1 MIANSQTGAS
11 FSGSVGYITS
21 ESAGTT
27 EEGGVIEKAKK
38 KIGLK
43 EQRVS
48 ATKTR
53 NLLFEDDLEAAA
65 KEMQVTA
72 NARERVEKPVYSM
85 SIGYHPGDDPTDQ
98 EMLRDMEDFLE
109 RRGLGEHQA
118 VLAVHRD
125 KEHPHVHATVNRV
138 HPSGEELWRD
148 SFDRLENMSVLRE
161 IERERGWTRP
171 EQQEDQGRVADWKLR
186 KFERTGELPFGQEV
200 QAQAG
205 DAFAESESWSEL
217 QERLA
222 AQGLQVQ
229 KNGSGGRVTDGEESA
244 PLSEVAR
251 AWSFNKLDS
260 RFPDHFTAHE
270 RTQAADER
278 GGREAAGA
286 DRRIEADPLGSERDR
301 AEDHEPEGGGRAA
314 RSGRSDG
321 DDRGG
326 DGGDRERRRHGKSG
340 RKDVSGEARG
350 PGDDQERRRRGER
363 SEGGAQ
369 EREAE
374 AVGGVDR
381 ETHGH
386 DGPDLDSDW
395 DTPLDYGDSD
405 PLSPS
410 VDEDERQGDNADREG
425 EVSGGGIEQSGGR
438 GGGSVEGT
446 DREGQQ
452 HGGGEV
458 EGEEWGQSARWRVFD
473 LLMEGQKAE
482 AARIYND
489 NPDEREDIRIMLDDD
504 QWAKLW
510 DGMRKAVRQ
519 SSGNDEAYKDLSD
532 RQKEAVDL
540 VQSTDLLEVFEVSD
554 QVEEWEEK
562 SREAISALSEGE
574 REELRSALPDRAE
587 RVFGRVKSRIEQ
599 EKGESEDQDQS
610 EDQDRDRGRGRGG
623 YGGIGR

>member
-38 KIGLK
+38 KVGLK
-43 EQRVS
+43 EKRVS

-85 SIGYHPGDDPTDQ
+85 SIGYHPDDDPTDQ
-98 EMLRDMEDFLE
+98 EMLRDMEDFLD

-138 HPSGEELWRD
+138 HPSGEDLWRD

-205 DAFAESESWSEL
+205 GAFAGSESWSEL

-229 KNGSGGRVTDGEESA
+229 QNGSGGRVTDGEESA

-260 RFPDHFTAHE
+260 RFPDQFTTHE
-270 RTQAADER
+270 RTQAADGR

-286 DRRIEADPLGSERDR
+286 ARGPEADSSGSERDR
-301 AEDHEPEGGGRAA
+301 AEDHGPEGRGRAA
-314 RSGRSDG
+314 GSGRSDE

-326 DGGDRERRRHGKSG
+326 YGGGRERRRHGQQG

-350 PGDDQERRRRGER
+350 PRDDQRSRRRGER

-369 EREAE
+369 EREGE

-381 ETHGH
+381 EAHDR

-395 DTPLDYGDSD
+395 STPLDYGDSD

-410 VDEDERQGDNADREG
+410 VDEDERQGDSVDRGG
-425 EVSGGGIEQSGGR
+425 EDRPDGPEPAGGR
-438 GGGSVEGT
+438 GSRSVEGT

-458 EGEEWGQSARWRVFD
+458 GGPVEGSYRVRQLLAEGEN
-473 LLMEGQKAE
+473 AE
-482 AARIYND
+482 AARVFGRLD
-489 NPDEREDIRIMLDDD
+489 REDQERLSQTLTKKLRKELWRGRFRADREADGAERAYQALSLDEK
-504 QWAKLW
+504 KLVV
-510 DGMRKAVRQ
+510 GIQAIERGLF
-519 SSGNDEAYKDLSD
+519 S
-532 RQKEAVDL
+532 
-540 VQSTDLLEVFEVSD
+540 
-554 QVEEWEEK
+554 EEK
-562 SREAISALSEGE
+562 EEKVREAISGLGEGE
-574 REELRSALPDRAE
+574 RNRVREAVPSGAQSVFEE
-587 RVFGRVKSRIEQ
+587 VKSEGRSEEQ
-599 EKGESEDQDQS
+599 DSSKGESEDKG
-610 EDQDRDRGRGRGG
+610 RDRGRSRGGRG
-623 YGGIGR
+623 RF

>member
-38 KIGLK
+38 KVGLK
-43 EQRVS
+43 EERVS

-72 NARERVEKPVYSM
+72 GARERVEKPVYSI
-85 SIGYHPGDDPTDQ
+85 SIGYHPDDDPTDQ

-229 KNGSGGRVTDGEESA
+229 ENGSGGRVTDGEESA

-260 RFPDHFTAHE
+260 RFPDQFTAHE

-286 DRRIEADPLGSERDR
+286 ARGPEADSSGSERDR
-301 AEDHEPEGGGRAA
+301 AEDHGPEGRGRAA
-314 RSGRSDG
+314 GSGRSDE

-326 DGGDRERRRHGKSG
+326 YGGGRERRRHGQQG

-350 PGDDQERRRRGER
+350 PGDDQESRRRGGR

-369 EREAE
+369 EREGE

-381 ETHGH
+381 EAHDR

-395 DTPLDYGDSD
+395 STPLDYGGSD

-410 VDEDERQGDNADREG
+410 VDEDEREGDSVDRGGEIRADGPERAGERESRSIEGADRG
-425 EVSGGGIEQSGGR
+425 
-438 GGGSVEGT
+438 
-446 DREGQQ
+446 GQQ
-452 HGGGEV
+452 HEGSEV
-458 EGEEWGQSARWRVFD
+458 EEPVGGSYRVRQLLAEGEN
-473 LLMEGQKAE
+473 AE
-482 AARIYND
+482 AARVFGRLD
-489 NPDEREDIRIMLDDD
+489 REDQERLSQTLTKNLRGELRKGRFKADRE
-504 QWAKLW
+504 A
-510 DGMRKAVRQ
+510 DGAEKAYQ
-519 SSGNDEAYKDLSD
+519 ALSPNEQELVAGIQAID
-532 RQKEAVDL
+532 RGIL
-540 VQSTDLLEVFEVSD
+540 P
-554 QVEEWEEK
+554 EEQAERV
-562 SREAISALSEGE
+562 REAISSLGEDQRSQVREALPSSAQSVFEGLKSEG
-574 REELRSALPDRAE
+574 RSEGQDSS
-587 RVFGRVKSRIEQ
+587 KD
-599 EKGESEDQDQS
+599 ESEDKDPS
-610 EDQDRDRGRGRGG
+610 EEKDRDRGRSRGG